1 MTDQI
6 REQISA
12 LLDGELAKDELGL
25 LVRRMERDAD
35 LRRAFGNYVLIGEA
49 LRAPG
54 SITASR
60 GFAARVEAALDVA
73 PPARV
78 EAADPLQRQRQWRWA
93 KPAIASAVAASVA
106 VAGVLLLRLDSRVDE
121 PVADATD
128 RVESATFV
136 DVPQSSAASPTLEQ
150 SQRLAGY
157 LVAHSQFSSPLG
169 RRAVLM
175 NVLAEDPGLE
185 RVSYQ
190 TSEAP

>member
-25 LVRRMERDAD
+25 LVRRMERDAE
-35 LRRAFGNYVLIGEA
+35 LRHAFGNYVLIGEA

-54 SITASR
+54 SVTASR
-60 GFAARVEAALDVA
+60 GFAARVEAALDET
-73 PPARV
+73 PARV
-78 EAADPLQRQRQWRWA
+78 EAVDPLRRPRQLRWA
-93 KPAIASAVAASVA
+93 RPAIASAVAASVA
-106 VAGVLLLRLDSRVDE
+106 VAGVLLVRLNAPVDE

-128 RVESATFV
+128 RSESAVFV

-169 RRAVLM
+169 RRSVLM
-175 NVLAEDPGLE
+175 NVLAEDPGFE
-185 RVSYQ
+185 HVSYQ
-190 TSEAP
+190 TLEAP

>member
-25 LVRRMERDAD
+25 LVRRMERDAE
-35 LRRAFGNYVLIGEA
+35 LRHAFGNYVLIGEA

-54 SITASR
+54 SVTASR
-60 GFAARVEAALDVA
+60 GFAARVEAALDET
-73 PPARV
+73 PARV
-78 EAADPLQRQRQWRWA
+78 EAVDPLRRPRQLRWA
-93 KPAIASAVAASVA
+93 RPAIASAVAASVA
-106 VAGVLLLRLDSRVDE
+106 VAGVLLVRLNSPVDE

-128 RVESATFV
+128 RSESAVFV

-157 LVAHSQFSSPLG
+157 LVAHSQFSSPLS
-169 RRAVLM
+169 RRSVLM
-175 NVLAEDPGLE
+175 NVLAEDPGFE
-185 RVSYQ
+185 HVSYQ
-190 TSEAP
+190 TIEAP